1 MEIDGKQGWPVGTVQ
16 AYRPL
21 LPDRKV
27 IEMPKGMTDRTSGW
41 LVGIDIGGT
50 FTDVVAISGQ
60 EMRTAKVASRPDAP
74 AAAISDGIAAV
85 GLTVKDIV
93 NVIHGTT
100 RVTNAIVEDKL
111 PPVALLATQG
121 FSDSIEIGRLRR
133 HDLYRLDVPPKR
145 PPLVPAQRRFG
156 VDERMSVRGEV
167 SRPLDERA
175 IEQAVDDVR
184 RSGARSVAV
193 CLLHAY
199 INPEHERALA
209 IALRNVVPHIS
220 LSHRV
225 NPEAREF
232 ERASSTVLNAAAMP
246 VAVDYIDEILSG
258 SALDGRFQLFHSAG
272 GYASPDVARERP
284 LILALSGPAAGVA
297 GTAALARAM
306 GEETLLTFD
315 MGGTTTDVCL
325 VRDGRIEV
333 TSGRSIG
340 GRPVRQPMAAVETI
354 GAGGGSIVRL
364 TPGGLTVAPDSAGA
378 TPGPA
383 CYGMGGTEPTVT
395 DANAVLGLLDPETRL
410 GGTITLDIERA
421 RQSLA
426 PIAQALGRSVTETAL
441 GVHRIANAAMAR
453 ALRRVTVE
461 RGIDG
466 RRCTLLAFGGAGPMH
481 ATGLAREVGIA
492 RIIVPT
498 ASSAFSAYGCLLSDM
513 SYTQQRTVRLHSAT
527 FDTGIFEQ
535 ARAEMQEELSRPL
548 LDQGSEST
556 DIAVEYVGLARYDG
570 QSEAIAVPFSLP
582 FDHGRFAADFNRRH
596 HEIFGYAMDEPW
608 VLEGLRITAS
618 RPSGITLR
626 SNDDDRDGGEPVAV
640 SHRECHFDAS
650 GPIRTPCL
658 ARQGLAPGREVVGPA
673 IIVDAWSTT
682 VVPPGWAIESD
693 SYGNLVMSGTAP

>member
-1 MEIDGKQGWPVGTVQ
+1 MEIGTGLSNCCKRIVTPRQMGWSDMPTGKK
-16 AYRPL
+16 
-21 LPDRKV
+21 DRAA
-27 IEMPKGMTDRTSGW
+27 GW

-50 FTDVVAISGQ
+50 FTDVVAINGH

-74 AAAISDGIAAV
+74 AAAIGDGIAAV
-85 GLTVKDIV
+85 GLALEDIA

-133 HDLYRLDVPPKR
+133 HELYRLDVPPKR
-145 PPLVPAQRRFG
+145 PPLVPAERRFG
-156 VDERMSVRGEV
+156 VDERTSFRGDIA
-167 SRPLDERA
+167 RPLEEQA
-175 IEQAVDDVR
+175 IARAVDDVR
-184 RSGARSVAV
+184 RSGVHSVAV

-199 INPEHERALA
+199 VNPEHERALA
-209 IALRNVVPHIS
+209 AALREVVPHVS

-246 VAVDYIDEILSG
+246 VAVDYIDEILTG
-258 SALDGRFQLFHSAG
+258 SALEGRFQLFHSAG
-272 GYASPDVARERP
+272 GYASPEVARERP

-297 GTAALARAM
+297 GTAALARAR
-306 GEETLLTFD
+306 GEDTLLTFD

-325 VRDGRIEV
+325 VRDGQIEV
-333 TSGRSIG
+333 SSGRSIG
-340 GRPVRQPMAAVETI
+340 GRPIRQPMAAVETI

-364 TPGGLTVAPDSAGA
+364 TPGGLTVGPDSAGA
-378 TPGPA
+378 VPGPA
-383 CYGMGGTEPTVT
+383 CYGMGGTLPTVT
-395 DANAVLGLLDPETRL
+395 DANAVLGLLDPDTRL
-410 GGTITLDIERA
+410 GGTITLDIEGA
-421 RQSLA
+421 KQSLA
-426 PIAQALGRSVTETAL
+426 PIAHALGKSVTETAL

-481 ATGLAREVGIA
+481 ATGLAREVGIR
-492 RIIVPT
+492 RIIVPV

-513 SYTQQRTVRLHSAT
+513 SYTQQRTVRLHAT
-527 FDTGIFEQ
+527 AFEADVLEQ
-535 ARAEMQEELSRPL
+535 TRAQMQEELSRPL
-548 LDQGSEST
+548 RDQGTSAE
-556 DIAVEYVGLARYDG
+556 DIAMEYVGLARYDG
-570 QSEAIAVPFSLP
+570 QSEAIAVPFDLP
-582 FDHGRFAADFNRRH
+582 FDHGRFATDFNRRH

-608 VLEGLRITAS
+608 VLEGLRVTAS
-618 RPSGITLR
+618 QPSGIALGTIGIDR
-626 SNDDDRDGGEPVAV
+626 EDDATVTVAHRD
-640 SHRECHFDAS
+640 CHFDAS

-658 ARQGLAPGREVVGPA
+658 SRPSLAPGREVAGPV

-682 VVPPGWAIESD
+682 VVPPGWIIASD
-693 SYGNLVMSGTAP
+693 NYGNLVMSEAMP